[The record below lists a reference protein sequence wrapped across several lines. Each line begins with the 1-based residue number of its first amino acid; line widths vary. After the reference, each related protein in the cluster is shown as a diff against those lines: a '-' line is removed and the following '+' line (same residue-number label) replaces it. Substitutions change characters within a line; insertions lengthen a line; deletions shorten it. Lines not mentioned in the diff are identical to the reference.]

1 MSLLL
6 TWLSCAEH
14 KRRARLVKAR
24 EAWNRDVLGLPDGIA
39 DLEKIYSR
47 AIGYCL
53 EALIKEL

>member
-24 EAWNRDVLGLPDGIA
+24 VAWNGDVLGLPDGI

-47 AIGYCL
+47 AIDYCP
-53 EALIKEL
+53 EAIIEEM